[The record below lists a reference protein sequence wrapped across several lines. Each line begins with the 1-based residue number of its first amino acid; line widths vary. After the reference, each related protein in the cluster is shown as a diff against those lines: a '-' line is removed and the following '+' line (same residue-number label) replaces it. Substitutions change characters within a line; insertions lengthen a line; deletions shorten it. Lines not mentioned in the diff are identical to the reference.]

1 MEFSVTTG
9 KEGRVEVFFG
19 ADGRLTDAKGQVV
32 FTDKIFAGGTRER
45 IPVMAWL
52 LNLAYMTL
60 GRYPGGVPQKY
71 LISPSAFESKENIG
85 RLCRNTPI
93 FSRRPVCLILTKKAA

>member
-32 FTDKIFAGGTRER
+32 FTDKIFADAMDAEF
-45 IPVMAWL
+45 WL
-52 LNLAYMTL
+52 LNDTFAQFM
-60 GRYPGGVPQKY
+60 G
-71 LISPSAFESKENIG
+71 AFITAPYWRECVESNA
-85 RLCRNTPI
+85 L
-93 FSRRPVCLILTKKAA
+93 